1 MAQPN
6 PNTESLSDAAKL
18 RDQLNELEKLLVK
31 VNSHT
36 VVRTLQLL
44 DTSWLLKED
53 LRARGVDLK
62 AEDGLWAGFEFRLSE
77 IAGEIVKAANTHGG
91 MAQFR
96 QTLAQTDGFWWTLD
110 ELHAEQTRRTLFR
123 WLRLVGG
130 LAVLGLTVWI
140 LVTYVFPPDPNAVLI
155 TDIGYDI
162 EKAVDIRDWDT
173 AQTVAQAGLESS
185 NNATEVLLWA
195 AVIEERLNN
204 PEQAADYV
212 AKALSDSNIPP
223 HNIWVTLGTNR
234 LRAGDMDGAECAAL
248 SALATDSDNA
258 QAHFLIASVAEA
270 MGDAQRA
277 VDYFNKTYDLAA
289 DGQPQLQVIARVRLG
304 YLMQSPGSF
313 DAQETEER
321 ELDCG

>member
-1 MAQPN
+1 MALPN
-6 PNTESLSDAAKL
+6 PNTASLTAAAEL

-31 VNSHT
+31 VNPRT
-36 VVRTLQLL
+36 VERTLQLL
-44 DTSWLLKED
+44 DSCWLLKEE
-53 LRARGVDLK
+53 LRERGVDLK
-62 AEDGLWAGFEFRLSE
+62 AEDGQWAGFEFRLRE
-77 IAGEIVKAANTHGG
+77 IAGQIVKAANAHGG
-91 MAQFR
+91 
-96 QTLAQTDGFWWTLD
+96 LAQLRRSMAKTDGFWWTLD
-110 ELHAEQTRRTLFR
+110 ELHAAQTRRTLFR
-123 WLRLVGG
+123 WLRLAGG
-130 LAVLGLTVWI
+130 FAVLGIAVWV

-162 EKAVDIRDWDT
+162 EKAVDVRDWDT
-173 AQTVAQAGLESS
+173 ARTVVQAGLESS
-185 NNATEVLLWA
+185 GNATEVLLWA
-195 AVIEERLNN
+195 AVIEERLDNR
-204 PEQAADYV
+204 EQAAEYV
-212 AKALSDSNIPP
+212 EEALADPDIPP

-234 LRAGDMDGAECAAL
+234 LRAGDNDGAECAAM
-248 SALATDSDNA
+248 SALSTNPDNA

-289 DGQPQLQVIARVRLG
+289 NGQPQLQVIARVRLG

>member
-31 VNSHT
+31 VNSQT
-36 VVRTLQLL
+36 VERTLQLL
-44 DTSWLLKED
+44 DSAWLLKED
-53 LRARGVDLK
+53 LRERGVDLK
-62 AEDGLWAGFEFRLSE
+62 AEDGQWAGFEFRLSE
-77 IAGEIVKAANTHGG
+77 TAGEIVKAANAHGG
-91 MAQFR
+91 MAR
-96 QTLAQTDGFWWTLD
+96 LRPSLAQTDGFWWTLD
-110 ELHAEQTRRTLFR
+110 ELHAAQTRRTLFR
-123 WLRLVGG
+123 WLRLAGG
-130 LAVLGLTVWI
+130 IAVLGIAVWV

-173 AQTVAQAGLESS
+173 AWTVVQAGLESS
-185 NNATEVLLWA
+185 GNATEVLLWA
-195 AVIEERLNN
+195 AVIAERRDN

-212 AKALSDSNIPP
+212 AEALSDPDIPP
-223 HNIWVTLGTNR
+223 YNIWVTLGTNR
-234 LRAGDMDGAECAAL
+234 LRAGDPDGAECAAYA
-248 SALATDSDNA
+248 ALETDPENA

-313 DAQETEER
+313 DAQEPEER